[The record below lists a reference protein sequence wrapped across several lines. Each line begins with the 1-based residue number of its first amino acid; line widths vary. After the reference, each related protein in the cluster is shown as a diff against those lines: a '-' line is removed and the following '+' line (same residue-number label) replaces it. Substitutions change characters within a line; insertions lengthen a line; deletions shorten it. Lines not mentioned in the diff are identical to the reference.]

1 MRTNL
6 LLMERISLIFKMMEI
21 GKIKLAV
28 PIFLAPMA
36 GVTDQPFRVI
46 ARRLGCGMTVSEMV
60 SAQGIKY
67 RNEKTMDMLRIAE
80 AERPTAIQLFG
91 NDPLELA
98 NAAQVVEASGADA
111 IDFNMGCPVQ
121 KIVANGEGSAL
132 MRTPDLAGKIL
143 SAMVQAVKIPV
154 TVKMRIGWDDEHIN
168 GVECAKVAES
178 AGVSAV
184 AVHGR
189 TKVQFYEGRAN
200 WEEIAKIK
208 AAVKIPVIGNGDIF
222 SLADAQRMLTE
233 TSVDGVMVGR
243 GADGNPWI
251 FRELA
256 AYFQGQPIPTSP
268 TVDERLDLA
277 LEHLEMLVAY
287 KGEPVAVK
295 EFRRHMGCY
304 IKGML
309 GAAAQRARFYSIST
323 KGKFIEEVERY
334 REEVNNA

>member
-1 MRTNL
+1 
-6 LLMERISLIFKMMEI
+6 MEV
-21 GKIKLAV
+21 GKIKLQV
-28 PIFLAPMA
+28 PVFLAPMA
-36 GVTDQPFRVI
+36 GVTDQPFRII
-46 ARRLGCGMTVSEMV
+46 ARRMGCGMTVSEMV

-80 AERPTAIQLFG
+80 EERPTAIQLFG
-91 NDPLELA
+91 SEPQKLA
-98 NAAQVVEASGADA
+98 EAAKVVEASGADA

-132 MRTPDLAGKIL
+132 MRNPRLAGKIL
-143 SAMVQAVKIPV
+143 SAMVQAVKVPV
-154 TVKMRIGWDDEHIN
+154 TVKMRIGWDEEHLN

-178 AGVSAV
+178 AGVSAI

-189 TKVQFYEGRAN
+189 TKVQFYEGKAN

-208 AAVKIPVIGNGDIF
+208 AAVQVPVIGNGDIF
-222 SLADAQRMLTE
+222 SLEDAKRMLAQTA
-233 TSVDGVMVGR
+233 VDGVMVGR

-251 FRELA
+251 FRDLA
-256 AYFQGQPIPTSP
+256 AYFTNKPLPEAPSE
-268 TVDERLDLA
+268 DERLNLA

-287 KGEPVAVK
+287 KGEAVAVK

-304 IKGML
+304 IKGMP

-323 KGKFIEEVERY
+323 KGKFVEEVERY
-334 REEVNNA
+334 RDNLHKDCL